1 MAALVVKFTWLPAF
15 ARPQLAKLLRAGAD
29 FHAVPLRTLASVTA
43 VLTIYHGVGILSF
56 WLIAQAIPL
65 GLSFGNI
72 GWVRTYVLFL
82 MALPISMLGIGVRD
96 GALIVLLRSYGV
108 APPAAVAYSFLL
120 LARTLFTALI
130 GGVIELV
137 QFLRPAKVT
146 VTP

>member
-1 MAALVVKFTWLPAF
+1 M
-15 ARPQLAKLLRAGAD
+15 
-29 FHAVPLRTLASVTA
+29 
-43 VLTIYHGVGILSF
+43 IGILSF

-96 GALIVLLRSYGV
+96 GALIVLLGSYGV

-130 GGVIELV
+130 GGAIELF
-137 QFLRPAKVT
+137 QFLQPAKAT
-146 VTP
+146 VAP